1 MKKIITVVF
10 VIVALFAFSS
20 AAIASESDI
29 TCWFP
34 AGWKTKGKM
43 ARDITNA
50 LSSKSGITIKPRIA
64 RNYPEILKAF
74 DSKKPTL
81 VYVGSFVQA
90 IIAARN
96 LGTPLVQN
104 INGKELYSGIMVY
117 PKGQDPKTILKDHPE
132 KIAFAI
138 GASSGESSAK
148 AATHGKT
155 SFGVSNHG
163 AAAGAVRAE
172 KAKAAVVKN
181 WWWEAYKDKFPMLEA
196 YRIPGVTIE
205 KNPDN
210 ILTANKEV
218 PFVSKMKIAK
228 AAIASKDA
236 FGAKEMV
243 PFDMTR
249 IEFPLELMEK
259 GKIDP
264 LTYSWE

>member
-1 MKKIITVVF
+1 MRKKIAVVF
-10 VIVALFAFSS
+10 VMVALFAFSS
-20 AAIASESDI
+20 VAIASDI

-117 PKGQDPKTILKDHPE
+117 PKGQDPKAILNDNPE
-132 KIAFAI
+132 EIAFAV

-148 AATHGKT
+148 AATHGKAN
-155 SFGVSNHG
+155 FGVSNHG
-163 AAAGAVRAE
+163 AAAGAVRAG

-181 WWWEAYKDKFPMLEA
+181 WWWEAHKDKFPMLEA

-218 PFVSKMKIAK
+218 PFVIQVKITK

-264 LTYSWE
+264 LTYSW

>member
-1 MKKIITVVF
+1 MRKLITAVF
-10 VIVALFAFSS
+10 VTVALFAFSS
-20 AAIASESDI
+20 VAIASTI

-34 AGWKTKGKM
+34 AGWKTKGKI

-50 LSSKSGITIKPRIA
+50 LSSSSGITVKPRIA
-64 RNYPEILKAF
+64 KNYPEILKAF
-74 DSKKPTL
+74 NSKKPTL
-81 VYVGSFVQA
+81 IYVGSFVQA

-96 LGTPLVQN
+96 LGAPLVQN
-104 INGKELYSGIMVY
+104 INGKEFYSGIMVY
-117 PKGQDPKTILKDHPE
+117 PKGQDPTAILKAHPE

-148 AATHGKT
+148 AATHGKANM
-155 SFGVSNHG
+155 GVTNHG
-163 AAAGAVRAE
+163 AAAGAVRAG

-181 WWWEAYKDKFPMLEA
+181 WWWKAHKDKFPMLEA
-196 YRIPGVTIE
+196 YRIPAVSIE

-210 ILTANKEV
+210 VLTANKEV
-218 PFVSKMKIAK
+218 PFVSRMKLTK

-249 IEFPLELMEK
+249 IEFSLELMKK

-264 LTYSWE
+264 LTYSWQ

>member
-1 MKKIITVVF
+1 MRKIITVVF
-10 VIVALFAFSS
+10 VMVALFAFSS
-20 AAIASESDI
+20 VAIASDI

-43 ARDITNA
+43 ARDITTA
-50 LSSKSGITIKPRIA
+50 LSGKSGFTIKPRIA

-90 IIAARN
+90 IIAARD
-96 LGTPLVQN
+96 LGTPLAQS

-117 PKGQDPKTILKDHPE
+117 PKGQDPKAILKDYPDE
-132 KIAFAI
+132 IAFAI

-148 AATHGKT
+148 AATHGKAN
-155 SFGVSNHG
+155 FGVSNHG
-163 AAAGAVRAE
+163 AAAGAVRAG

-181 WWWEAYKDKFPMLEA
+181 WWWEAHKDKFPMLES

-210 ILTANKEV
+210 VLTANKEV
-218 PFVSKMKIAK
+218 PFITRVKITK
-228 AAIASKDA
+228 AAIASKDS

-264 LTYSWE
+264 LTYSWK

>member
-1 MKKIITVVF
+1 MRKKITVVF
-10 VIVALFAFSS
+10 VMVALFAFSS
-20 AAIASESDI
+20 VAIAADI

-64 RNYPEILKAF
+64 RNYPEILTAF

-117 PKGQDPKTILKDHPE
+117 PKGQDPKAILKDYPE
-132 KIAFAI
+132 EIAFAI

-148 AATHGKT
+148 AATQGKAN
-155 SFGVSNHG
+155 FGVSNHG
-163 AAAGAVRAE
+163 AAAGAVRAK

-181 WWWEAYKDKFPMLEA
+181 WWWEAHKDKFPMLEA

-218 PFVSKMKIAK
+218 PFVTQVKITK
-228 AAIASKDA
+228 AAIAGKDA
-236 FGAKEMV
+236 FGTKEMV
-243 PFDMTR
+243 PFDITR

-264 LTYSWE
+264 LTYSW